1 MKFDKLL
8 KKINQDVLVGIVI
21 GIMLVILACFFG
33 FCYSPKRTLLEGM
46 DNDDSDKKSNSL
58 SSSSSTPKNYSEHQH
73 YVTATAA
80 MNSACS
86 LENNQSNCN
95 RKSFTNNG
103 NKYSC
108 TWNVTNN
115 ACNLDFDKASWESWT
130 SSKKG
135 SLNPAK
141 TSSSSSM
148 TKPSSSS
155 KSGSSS
161 SS

>member
-1 MKFDKLL
+1 MKLDKLM
-8 KKINQDVLVGIVI
+8 KKVNQDVLMGIVI
-21 GIMLVILACFFG
+21 GVMLVILACFFG

-46 DNDDSDKKSNSL
+46 ESDDSDKKPNSNST
-58 SSSSSTPKNYSEHQH
+58 SSSTPKNMKLKHQH

-95 RKSFTNNG
+95 RKSFEHNG

-108 TWNVTNN
+108 SWNVTNN
-115 ACNLDFDKASWESWT
+115 ACNLDFEKASWESWT

-135 SLNPAK
+135 SLSPAK
-141 TSSSSSM
+141 TSSISSM
-148 TKPSSSS
+148 TKPSSKS
-155 KSGSSS
+155 KSDS
-161 SS
+161 

>member
-8 KKINQDVLVGIVI
+8 KKINQDVLMGIVI

-46 DNDDSDKKSNSL
+46 KNDDSNSSNS
-58 SSSSSTPKNYSEHQH
+58 KNMNSEHQY

-86 LENNQSNCN
+86 LENDQTSCN
-95 RKSFTNNG
+95 GKSFTNKNNG

-115 ACNLDFDKASWESWT
+115 ACNLDFEKATWDSWS

-135 SLNPAK
+135 SLSPAK
-141 TSSSSSM
+141 TSSSSSI
-148 TKPSSSS
+148 TKPSSTS
-155 KSGSSS
+155 KSGSLSGSSS

>member
-8 KKINQDVLVGIVI
+8 KKVNQDVLMGIVI

-46 DNDDSDKKSNSL
+46 ENDDSNSSN
-58 SSSSSTPKNYSEHQH
+58 PKNMDLEHKH

-86 LENNQSNCN
+86 LENNQTSCN
-95 RKSFTNNG
+95 GKSFTNNG

-135 SLNPAK
+135 SLSPAK
-141 TSSSSSM
+141 TSSSSSI
-148 TKPSSSS
+148 TKPSSTS

-161 SS
+161 GSSSSS

>member
-8 KKINQDVLVGIVI
+8 KKLNQDVLMGIVI

-46 DNDDSDKKSNSL
+46 ENDDSDKKSESDSKSMNL
-58 SSSSSTPKNYSEHQH
+58 EHKH

-86 LENNQSNCN
+86 LENDKTSCN
-95 RKSFTNNG
+95 EKHFTNNG

-108 TWNVTNN
+108 SWSVANN
-115 ACNLDFDKASWESWT
+115 ACNLDFDKATWDSWS

-135 SLNPAK
+135 SLTPAK
-141 TSSSSSM
+141 TSSSSSDS
-148 TKPSSSS
+148 KSSS
-155 KSGSSS
+155 
-161 SS
+161 